1 MDLDLWRDTNM
12 KRMLAS
18 AVLLS
23 SLAVAGTASAQFAGP
38 GAYGYVGASIG
49 QNNYGTDIQ
58 CIGTCDK
65 TDIMGKIFGGYMFS
79 PYWGVEVAYG
89 GFGTMKANAQEG
101 GANVLFEV
109 KSSGFSGFLVGQYP
123 MDNFRLFGKVG
134 FAYIDTKV
142 TLTVPPQ
149 ALLPSG
155 GSVDE
160 SDNSTEFAWGIGGT
174 YMFNKNLGVRLEY
187 EQMKY
192 KFSGFNVP
200 GLGNMVEASDKMRMW
215 SIGVQYNF

>member
-1 MDLDLWRDTNM
+1 M
-12 KRMLAS
+12 KRILAS

-23 SLAVAGTASAQFAGP
+23 SLAVAGTAAAQFVGP

-49 QNNYGTDIQ
+49 QNNYATDIT
-58 CIGTCDK
+58 CAGTCDK
-65 TDIMGKIFGGYMFS
+65 TDTMGKIFGGYMFN
-79 PYWGVEVAYG
+79 PYWGIEAAYG
-89 GFGTMKANAQEG
+89 GFGTMKANFQDG
-101 GANVLFEV
+101 GTNVLAEV

-123 MDNFRLFGKVG
+123 IDNFRLFGKLG
-134 FAYIDTKV
+134 FAYVDTKV
-142 TLTVPPQ
+142 TLTVP
-149 ALLPSG
+149 G
-155 GSVDE
+155 FGSAED

-187 EQMKY
+187 EQLKY

-200 GLGNMVEASDKMRMW
+200 GIGNAIEGSDKMRMW